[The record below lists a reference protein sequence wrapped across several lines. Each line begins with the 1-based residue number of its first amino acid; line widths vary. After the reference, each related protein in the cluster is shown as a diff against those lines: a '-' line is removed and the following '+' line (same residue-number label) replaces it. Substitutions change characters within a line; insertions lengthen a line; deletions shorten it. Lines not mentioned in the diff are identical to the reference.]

1 MTVSRRARQMKI
13 IKTLTMFGALS
24 LLQSC
29 ATATLSP
36 EGEAVKVVTNR
47 ADVEGCELIG
57 VVEVERKFS
66 AGEMLYVLRNKTAAM
81 KADTLLVP
89 KGASMFPVES
99 GNAYRCGSK

>member
-1 MTVSRRARQMKI
+1 MTKTS
-13 IKTLTMFGALS
+13 KTLAALFALS

-36 EGEAVKVVTNR
+36 EGEAVRVVTDR
-47 ADVEGCELIG
+47 ADVQGCELLG
-57 VVEVERKFS
+57 VVEVEKKVS
-66 AGEMLYVLRNKTAAM
+66 AGEMLYVLRNKAAAM

-89 KGASMFPVES
+89 KGASMFPAES

>member
-1 MTVSRRARQMKI
+1 MKT
-13 IKTLTMFGALS
+13 IKTLTALAMLS
-24 LLQSC
+24 LVMAC

-36 EGEAVKVVTNR
+36 EGERVRVVTDR
-47 ADVEGCELIG
+47 ADVEGCELVG

-89 KGASMFPVES
+89 KGASMFPAES

>member
-1 MTVSRRARQMKI
+1 MKT
-13 IKTLTMFGALS
+13 IKTLTALAM
-24 LLQSC
+24 LLLVTAC

-36 EGEAVKVVTNR
+36 EGERVRVVTDR
-47 ADVEGCELIG
+47 ADVEGCELVG